1 MNTNDNRL
9 KAHKLID
16 HIFQDL
22 LPAHGMAQRPEQI
35 QLSHRMLDAMQDG
48 RIALCDAGTGIGK
61 TYAYLAAATAASAF
75 PTGQIARPIIISTSS
90 IALQNAVLT
99 EYLPLLSCVLM
110 ADGIL
115 TKPLKAV
122 IRKGKSHYVCDERL
136 DRRLRQVYPAKK
148 NPEALT
154 ALRTLRETLDMDRV
168 SHLSGYDRERVCVP
182 QVCDCKQRDCRYQR
196 FLKTCDKDQFLFQ
209 ICNHNLLVAD
219 AIHRSEGKRPI
230 FPEHSIIIVDEAHKL
245 PETAQQ
251 MLGVTLAAEE
261 IRNLILQ
268 LKEERYL
275 LAAEM
280 LEDST
285 GPLRRKLAQP
295 REEAE
300 PVEACLRLLTAPSCT
315 LPIIQRQIGSL
326 LSPLGSRQLNTVLD
340 AVKLFTSSQ
349 TDMIFYTAEDV
360 STGGAMLC
368 AAAGDITQR
377 IKKILWQPDQ
387 AFVLTSGTMAVGSD
401 FRRFKTQAGLEK
413 GHRVMESV
421 SPSPF
426 DYRNNCLLYLPQIPP
441 RQRVEDKVKRLLEN
455 PRYTGKEG
463 YPILVEADIFQ
474 AAQEKTAEKNARKQS
489 HGEKPAIARLTPYF
503 RCACGGKMTRLG
515 GGWQD
520 SSKLYLRCEGCGNTA
535 VMDMDATVNGIV
547 RQFRNH
553 EQPSCTAYTPSAE
566 VMRLD
571 NAINRGLE
579 QPDSPEAV
587 MALILQGAAA
597 RYACCP
603 EPSAE
608 SEPSDSLTE
617 ADWRRFQRAVSHITI
632 SQDTEVTLIFTDKKA
647 TGKDE

>member
-35 QLSHRMLDAMQDG
+35 QLSHRMLEAMQDG
-48 RIALCDAGTGIGK
+48 KIALCDAGTGIGK

-196 FLKTCDKDQFLFQ
+196 FLKTCDKGQFLFQ

-245 PETAQQ
+245 PEAAREMFGMTLTAGDIQS
-251 MLGVTLAAEE
+251 V
-261 IRNLILQ
+261 INQ
-268 LKEERYL
+268 LRAERYL
-275 LAAEM
+275 LAADV
-280 LEDST
+280 LTDT
-285 GPLRRKLAQP
+285 AGPLLRKLTAP

-300 PVEACLRLLTAPSCT
+300 TLDAYLHLLTIPSRS
-315 LPIIQRQIGSL
+315 LPIIEKQVGNL
-326 LSPLGSRQLNTVLD
+326 LTVQGRRQLETLRG
-340 AVKLFTSSQ
+340 AVSLFSDPQSN
-349 TDMIFYTAEDV
+349 MILYTAEDDD
-360 STGGAMLC
+360 GGTMLC
-368 AAAGDITQR
+368 ATVSNLTEQMR
-377 IKKILWQPDQ
+377 RILWRPEH
-387 AFVLTSGTMAVGSD
+387 AFVLASGTLAVGDD
-401 FRRFKTQAGLEK
+401 FHRFRSQAGLLD
-413 GHRVMESV
+413 GRRVTESV
-421 SPSPF
+421 SLSPF
-426 DYRNNCLLYLPQIPP
+426 DYRRNCLLYLPQLPPSQRSETYYDELAEEITALIRAAWGHALVLFTSYAAMSAVKDRLRERELSFPLFTLGRNALHMTEQFRQTPGAVLLATGAAWEGFDFPGDCVSLLVIPRLP
-441 RQRVEDKVKRLLEN
+441 FAYPDALKEKERENYPSLRQFIQNVAVPEMQIKLRQGFGRAIRTETDTCVIA
-455 PRYTGKEG
+455 
-463 YPILVEADIFQ
+463 ILDERA
-474 AAQEKTAEKNARKQS
+474 S
-489 HGEKPAIARLTPYF
+489 HGRRYYAAMRDALPDMRT
-503 RCACGGKMTRLG
+503 T
-515 GGWQD
+515 
-520 SSKLYLRCEGCGNTA
+520 SSL
-535 VMDMDATVNGIV
+535 
-547 RQFRNH
+547 
-553 EQPSCTAYTPSAE
+553 
-566 VMRLD
+566 
-571 NAINRGLE
+571 
-579 QPDSPEAV
+579 
-587 MALILQGAAA
+587 
-597 RYACCP
+597 
-603 EPSAE
+603 
-608 SEPSDSLTE
+608 
-617 ADWRRFQRAVSHITI
+617 RAVTKFLRERKPESYF
-632 SQDTEVTLIFTDKKA
+632 EVDA
-647 TGKDE
+647 